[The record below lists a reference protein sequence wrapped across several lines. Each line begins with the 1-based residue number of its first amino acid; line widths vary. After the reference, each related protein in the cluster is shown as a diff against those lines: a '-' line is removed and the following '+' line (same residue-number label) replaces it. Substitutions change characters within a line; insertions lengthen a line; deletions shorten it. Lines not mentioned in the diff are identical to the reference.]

1 MRPGALAPSH
11 CPTMPPHRQSAPIHF
26 ADAQCIDHCEH
37 VAAEPLHR
45 IGSLRH
51 ARLAVTTPV
60 VTHQPE
66 MAAPGR
72 HLVVPHVQ
80 IGVRDPHVPE
90 KSTTCVGFAS
100 QKTGLGSTWEAAQRD
115 GEAAELLLR
124 SRAPERGNLDR
135 HGAPD
140 MLGQIGRQCLE
151 AGAEPAPVHQGLGLE
166 SISLSGAPSGTRDCR
181 HALTLLKG

>member
-1 MRPGALAPSH
+1 LAPSH
-11 CPTMPPHRQSAPIHF
+11 CPTMPPIDNPHQFICRCPMHR
-26 ADAQCIDHCEH
+26 
-37 VAAEPLHR
+37 
-45 IGSLRH
+45 SLR
-51 ARLAVTTPV
+51 ARRGR
-60 VTHQPE
+60 
-66 MAAPGR
+66 AAPSDRVPSARSIGR
-72 HLVVPHVQ
+72 NHAGRNAPARNGGSRPAPGVQ
-80 IGVRDPHVPE
+80 IGVRGPHVPE

-140 MLGQIGRQCLE
+140 MLGLIGRQCLE